1 MKATKITKM
10 RELVDEF
17 RKAVVYPKGVNYWK
31 CVGVQAKV
39 WGIKKYGATFKLRIL
54 ESESVR
60 ELHG

>member
-1 MKATKITKM
+1 M